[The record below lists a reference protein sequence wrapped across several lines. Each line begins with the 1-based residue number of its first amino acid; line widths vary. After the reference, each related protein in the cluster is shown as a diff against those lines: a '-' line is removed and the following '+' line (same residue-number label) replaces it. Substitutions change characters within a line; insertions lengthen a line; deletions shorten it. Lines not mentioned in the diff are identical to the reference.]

1 MNPRKNILVVRL
13 KSIGDVL
20 FTLPAVHALRDN
32 FPDANIAFLSSKE
45 NAPLLRGFPE
55 VDGAIA
61 LDRAVLQNPIRV
73 ALEVFRLL
81 RRLRREHF
89 SLTVDFQGYGE
100 TAWLSWWSGAPA
112 RWGNVYSGGREW
124 LYTRGVWRDQ
134 QIHLADWNL
143 SLLRQCGLRVGE
155 IRNEFAMPE
164 DALAEAKKFFAEN
177 HLDPARPTLFLQPF
191 TSTPRKNW
199 PLENF
204 LGLARHFQSHDAQII
219 FGGGPADRAALEP
232 ARAAGFV
239 VSAGVP
245 LLVSGAMTKLSRL
258 TIGGDT
264 GLLHLA
270 VAMKKRVLMLMPVT
284 GQTYP
289 YQHPDWA
296 VTPPPGTA
304 LAGVETAPVIAACEQ
319 AFSKPAGNASC

>member
-1 MNPRKNILVVRL
+1 MNPRENILVVRL

-20 FTLPAVHALRDN
+20 FTLPAIHALRDN
-32 FPDANIAFLSSKE
+32 FSGAKIAFLTSRE
-45 NAPLLRGFPE
+45 NAPLLRGFRE
-55 VDGAIA
+55 VNGVVA
-61 LDRAVLQNPIRV
+61 LDRTVLSNPFRGAPEI
-73 ALEVFRLL
+73 FRLL
-81 RRLRREHF
+81 RRLRREQF
-89 SLTVDFQGYGE
+89 SLALDFQGYGE
-100 TAWLSWWSGAPA
+100 TAWLCWWSGAPA

-124 LYTRGVWRDQ
+124 LYTRGIRRDE

-143 SLLRQCGLRVGE
+143 LLMRQCGLRVGE
-155 IRNEFAMPE
+155 IRNEFDLPA
-164 DALAEAKKFFAEN
+164 DALAEAKEFFAEN

-191 TSTPRKNW
+191 TSSPHKNW

-204 LGLARHFQSHDAQII
+204 VALARHFQSHGVQII

-232 ARAAGFV
+232 ARATGFV

-245 LLVSGAMTKLSRL
+245 LLVSGGLTKLSQL

-270 VAMKKRVLMLMPVT
+270 VAMKKRVMMLMPAV

-289 YQHPDWA
+289 FQHPDW
-296 VTPPPGTA
+296 VITPPHGTP
-304 LAGVETAPVIAACEQ
+304 LARVETATVIATCEQ
-319 AFSKPAGNASC
+319 AMGG